1 MSRDPAAPTPRTT
14 PAPIG
19 ALGVPDTA
27 RAFLFDLDGVLPQ
40 TVKQHA
46 AAWRS

>member
-1 MSRDPAAPTPRTT
+1 MSRDPAAPTP
-14 PAPIG
+14 

-27 RAFLFDLDGVLPQ
+27 RTFLLHLDGVL
-40 TVKQHA
+40 TKTAEQHA